1 MDVIRNMKLGTR
13 MNLFVLG
20 LIFVLTVSILLVVIF
35 EVENG
40 IKASAI
46 EKAKSDLALGYE
58 YIEYKHPGEWQVK
71 GGSLYKGVTKIS
83 ENFELVDE
91 IGKLTN
97 GDTVT
102 IFMGDTRVTTNVM
115 KEGKRAV
122 GTQVSEAVAQK
133 VLKQGETYLGEANVV
148 GQVYQAAY
156 QPIKNGSGEIIGI
169 WYVGAP
175 QNLIEETIQSVLN
188 VIIPVLIG
196 IVILTIIAV
205 VWFTRRISRKLTLI
219 GHAIERAG
227 QGDFTVEVK
236 ADSRD
241 EIGQLS
247 KSYEHMREN
256 LVDLLRHLSQT
267 TEQVA
272 ASSEQLSASSQQNSK
287 AAEQI
292 AVTVQQLAQG
302 AGNQVENVEDSSQS
316 IRELSANVEHIVENT
331 HSVSALAANAT
342 SNAADGNDSIQK
354 AVLQMNAIHGTISGL
369 AEVIQNLSTRSK
381 EIGQIIETIT
391 GIAGQT
397 NLLALNAAIEAAR
410 AGEHGRGF
418 AVVADEVRKLAEE
431 SSQSVQQIYQ
441 LISAIQE
448 ETNLATQAMEQGMT
462 EVAAGIDV
470 VGQAGESFRTIEQSV
485 SEVAM
490 RVQEVSAAIGLITKG
505 TGEVVEAINGI
516 SAIAETTASGAQH
529 VSAATDEQLA
539 SMEEIH
545 ASATTLAKMADDLQ
559 QVMSRFKV

>member
-1 MDVIRNMKLGTR
+1 MVI
-13 MNLFVLG
+13 
-20 LIFVLTVSILLVVIF
+20 I

-46 EKAKSDLALGYE
+46 EKAKSDLALGYQ
-58 YIEYKHPGEWQVK
+58 YIEHKYPGEWRIK
-71 GGSLYKGVTKIS
+71 DGSLYKGETKI
-83 ENFELVDE
+83 NDNYELVDE
-91 IGKLTN
+91 IGQLTN

-122 GTQVSEAVAQK
+122 GTQVSETVAQK

-148 GQVYQAAY
+148 GQIYQSAY
-156 QPIKNGSGEIIGI
+156 QPIKSGSGEIIGI
-169 WYVGAP
+169 WYVGAS
-175 QNLIEETIQSVLN
+175 QEMIEATQKSMLN
-188 VIIPVLIG
+188 VIVPLLIG

-205 VWFTRRISRKLTLI
+205 LWFTRRISRRLSLI
-219 GHAIERAG
+219 GQALEHAG
-227 QGDFTVEVK
+227 QGDFTVEIK
-236 ADSRD
+236 AETND
-241 EIGQLS
+241 EIGHLT
-247 KSYEHMREN
+247 KSYEQMRKN
-256 LVDLLRHLSQT
+256 LVNLLRHLSMT

-272 ASSEQLSASSQQNSK
+272 ASSEQLSASSQQNSR

-302 AGNQVENVEDSSQS
+302 ANTQVENTEDSSQA
-316 IRELSANVEHIVENT
+316 IQELSANVGHIVENT
-331 HSVSALAANAT
+331 HSVSTLAENAT
-342 SNAADGNDSIQK
+342 SNAADGNESIQK
-354 AVLQMNAIHGTISGL
+354 AVLQMNAIHATISGL
-369 AEVIQNLSTRSK
+369 AEVIQNLGTRSK

-410 AGEHGRGF
+410 AGENGRGF

-431 SSQSVQQIYQ
+431 SSQSAQQINE

-448 ETNLATQAMEQGMT
+448 ETYLATQAMEQGMT

-470 VGQAGESFRTIEQSV
+470 VGQAGDSFRTIEQSV
-485 SEVAM
+485 SEVAL
-490 RVQEVSAAIGLITKG
+490 RVQEVSAAIGLITRG
-505 TGEVVEAINGI
+505 TGEVVEAINDI